1 MTKIALFGATGTVG
15 TRVLR
20 EALRRGYEVTAVV
33 RDPAGLPDTVSG
45 TGSGAE
51 TGTGT
56 IVVVRGDVLDP
67 ASVAAVAA
75 GHDVV
80 VSAFGPGL
88 GDPAD
93 LVTAAKSLIGGVRS
107 LGGDAPAPRVVIV
120 GGAGSLRT
128 PGGPLVRDGA
138 GVPAA
143 VLAVMR
149 AHGDA
154 LDFLRTVPVEQVH
167 WSCLS
172 PPAQIAPGERTGT
185 YRLGLDDLVVDE
197 EGRSRISTEDFA
209 VALIDEIERD
219 AHAGRRFTVAH

>member
-33 RDPAGLPDTVSG
+33 RDPAGLPDTM
-45 TGSGAE
+45 

-80 VSAFGPGL
+80 VSAFGPGR
-88 GDPAD
+88 GDPTD
-93 LVTAAKSLIGGVRS
+93 LVTAAESLIGGVRS

-128 PGGPLVRDGA
+128 PGGQLVRDAA

-154 LDFLRTVPVEQVH
+154 LDFLRTVPVEQVR
-167 WSCLS
+167 WTCLS

-197 EGRSRISTEDFA
+197 GAGAGSR
-209 VALIDEIERD
+209 
-219 AHAGRRFTVAH
+219 RRTSPSP